1 MVTIRQPLIPAFPI
15 GPTTKVFTAA
25 TTGLAVFKGNVIRML
40 ADGDIT
46 INYDGG
52 QVVITAKEGDDYVF
66 TDGIIS
72 VDVSAA
78 CMIG

>member
-15 GPTTKVFTAA
+15 GPTTKVFLGAQ
-25 TTGLAVFKGNVIRML
+25 TGLVVYKGNVIRML

-52 QVVITAKEGDDYVF
+52 QTVINAKEGDDYVF
-66 TDGIIS
+66 TDGINT
-72 VDVSAA
+72 VDVSVA